1 MAISPD
7 TIEEVRRTAN
17 VYDVISEY
25 INLEKA
31 GSNYKALC
39 PFHSEKTP
47 SFIVSPQKN
56 IFKCFGCGKSGTAL
70 SFLMDYEGISF
81 SEAVIKL
88 AQKYNIPVKY
98 TGSEKNLEHLKGL
111 FSVTEKITKFYKD
124 QLKTSKDVKDYLKK
138 REILSSTADHF
149 DLGYSPEN
157 PQLIIEFCKK
167 EGIQPDQLK
176 EVGIASEKE
185 DGTIVDRFRG
195 RLIFPIRDHRGRVVA
210 FGGRSLKE
218 NHQPKYINSPETEI
232 YSKGKVLYGFFE
244 SRDYL
249 REKKW
254 VIIVE
259 GYLDLIS
266 LYQTGIKNVIATL
279 GTAFTEYHGDL
290 LKKFV
295 KKAVLMFDSD
305 KAGKKAAIRAS
316 KILLSRNIDVYYA
329 FIEEGKDPDDL
340 AKLGY
345 KAVERTLKKAE
356 NFLDFLL
363 KKIKDEKELKKK
375 GEIIDLYLDMVSVIP
390 EKTKQGLLIKKLSE
404 ETGLQESY
412 LELKKSTLTYK
423 TEEET
428 KFTDYLS
435 KTEKLI
441 LKTLIMKKDELLSR
455 FNRFD
460 KIEGS
465 GNFEILV
472 RAILNNEDL
481 EEEVLEE
488 ILQSEEIVDVDA
500 AVYAL
505 ERKYRAWL
513 KKENELYL
521 SIDSDPDEEF
531 LRNLQEEVKKTILGG
546 SVKK

>member
-70 SFLMDYEGISF
+70 SFIMDYEGISF

-88 AQKYNIPVKY
+88 ANKYNIPVKY
-98 TGSEKNLEHLKGL
+98 TGSGKNYEYLKGL
-111 FSVTEKITKFYKD
+111 FSITEKISDFYRN
-124 QLKTSKDVKDYLKK
+124 QLKNSKKAKEYLKK
-138 REILSSTADHF
+138 REILSTTADHF
-149 DLGYSPEN
+149 NIGYSPEN
-157 PQLIIEFCKK
+157 PELIINYSKK
-167 EGIQPDQLK
+167 EGISINDLK
-176 EVGIASEKE
+176 EVGIITEKE
-185 DGTIVDRFRG
+185 NGTAVDKFRG
-195 RLIFPIRDHRGRVVA
+195 RLIFPIRDHRGRIVA
-210 FGGRSLKE
+210 FGGRTLRE
-218 NHQPKYINSPETEI
+218 DQQPKYINSPETAL
-232 YSKGKVLYGFFE
+232 YSKGKILYGFYE
-244 SRDYL
+244 SKNYL

-254 VIIVE
+254 TVIVE

-266 LYQTGIKNVIATL
+266 LYQTGIRNVVATL
-279 GTAFTEYHGDL
+279 GTSFTEFHGDL

-295 KKAVLMFDSD
+295 NKAVLMFDSD
-305 KAGKKAAIRAS
+305 KAGKKAVIRAA
-316 KILLSRNIDVYYA
+316 KVLLSRNIDVYYA

-340 AKLGY
+340 AKQGF
-345 KAVERTLKKAE
+345 KAVENVLKNAQ

-363 KKIKDEKELKKK
+363 KKIIEEKELKKK
-375 GEIIDLYLDMVSVIP
+375 GEIIDLYLDMISVIP

-412 LELKKSTLTYK
+412 LELKKSDIKPELEY
-423 TEEET
+423 T
-428 KFTDYLS
+428 KVTDYLS

-441 LKTLIMKKDELLSR
+441 LKTLIYKKEELLSR

-472 RAILNNEDL
+472 RAILNNE
-481 EEEVLEE
+481 EIQEEVLED
-488 ILQSEEIVDVDA
+488 IAQSEEIVDLEA

-521 SIDSDPDEEF
+521 SVNNDPDEEF
-531 LRNLQEEVKKTILGG
+531 LMKLQEEVKKTILGG

>member
-25 INLEKA
+25 INLKKA

-98 TGSEKNLEHLKGL
+98 TGTEKNYEHLKGL
-111 FSVTEKITKFYKD
+111 FSVTEKIAKFYKD
-124 QLKTSKDVKDYLKK
+124 QLKNSKDVREYLKK
-138 REILSSTADHF
+138 REVLSSTADHF

-157 PQLIIEFCKK
+157 PQLIIDFCKS
-167 EGIQPDQLK
+167 EGIDLEKLK
-176 EVGIASEKE
+176 EVGVVTERDDES
-185 DGTIVDRFRG
+185 IVDRFRG

-210 FGGRSLKE
+210 FGGRALRES
-218 NHQPKYINSPETEI
+218 HQPKYINSPETEI

-244 SRDYL
+244 SKDYL

-254 VIIVE
+254 VVIVE

-266 LYQTGIKNVIATL
+266 LYQTGVKNVVATL

-295 KKAVLMFDSD
+295 NKAVLMFDSD
-305 KAGKKAAIRAS
+305 KAGKKAVIRAS
-316 KILLSRNIDVYYA
+316 KILLSKNIDVYYA
-329 FIEEGKDPDDL
+329 LIEDGKDPDDL
-340 AKLGY
+340 AKQGY
-345 KAVERTLKKAE
+345 KAVENTLKKAE

-363 KKIKDEKELKKK
+363 NRIKDEKELKKK

-412 LELKKSTLTYK
+412 LELKKSSTATE
-423 TEEET
+423 TEEV

-441 LKTLIMKKDELLSR
+441 LKTLITKKDELLSR
-455 FNRFD
+455 FDRFD

-472 RAILNNEDL
+472 RAILNNEEL

-521 SIDSDPDEEF
+521 SINSDPDEEF
-531 LRNLQEEVKKTILGG
+531 LIKLQEEVKKTILGG